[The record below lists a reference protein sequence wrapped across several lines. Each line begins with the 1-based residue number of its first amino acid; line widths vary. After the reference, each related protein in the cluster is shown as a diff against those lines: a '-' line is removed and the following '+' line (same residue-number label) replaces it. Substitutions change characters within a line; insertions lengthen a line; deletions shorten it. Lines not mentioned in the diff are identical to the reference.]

1 MSLRFVDR
9 RGWDCKK
16 YDLIQKNYGEDVLP
30 AWIADM
36 DLATA
41 PAIIEALLK
50 RVEHGAFG
58 YTFRSEE
65 FYEAIIS
72 WYRRRY
78 GFEVKRE
85 WIVDGVGVMPMMA
98 MLINVLTDPGDK
110 VIIQTPVY
118 PPFFGVVQ
126 KNKRVLVENRLVKVN
141 GAFRM
146 DLDSLRKLID
156 ERTKL
161 LILCNPHNPVGRAW
175 TLDELKALYDI
186 ALEHNLI
193 IISDEIHGDIVYD
206 PNRFTTMLKAGLK
219 NTIVLHSPGKTFNI
233 PALTIS
239 YGIIP
244 DEGLRQRYIESF
256 EALELTTGNV
266 FGILALKTAYL
277 HGEPW
282 LEELLRALKSNR
294 DMAYSFLRENCPLID
309 PTLPEATFLMWLDCS
324 KLGLKNP
331 QEFFLEKARV
341 YMNNGGDF
349 GDPNCVRLNFSCDKD
364 TLKEILLRIKYAY
377 DTIEK

>member
-9 RGWDCKK
+9 RGWDSKK
-16 YDLIQKNYGEDVLP
+16 YDLIQRTYGEDVLP

-36 DLATA
+36 DVATA
-41 PAIIEALLK
+41 PPIFEALLK

-78 GFEVKRE
+78 GFEIKRE
-85 WIVDGVGVMPMMA
+85 WIVDGVGVIPMMA
-98 MLINVLTDPGDK
+98 ILINALTEPGDK
-110 VIIQTPVY
+110 IVIQPPVY
-118 PPFFGVVQ
+118 PPFFAVVR
-126 KNKRVLVENRLVKVN
+126 KNKRTLVENRLIKAN
-141 GAFRM
+141 GSFRM
-146 DLDSLRKLID
+146 DLDSLKGLID
-156 ERTKL
+156 DRTKI

-175 TLDELKALYDI
+175 TLEELMELHDI
-186 ALEHNLI
+186 ALKHNLI
-193 IISDEIHGDIVYD
+193 IISDEIHGDIVYK
-206 PNRFTTMLKAGLK
+206 PNKFTTMLKAGLK
-219 NTIVLHSPGKTFNI
+219 NVIVLHSPGKTFNI

-244 DEGLRQRYIESF
+244 DEDLRGKYIEAF

-277 HGEPW
+277 YGEPW
-282 LEELLRALKSNR
+282 LEELLQELKSNR
-294 DMAYSFLRENCPLID
+294 DFAYEFLRENCPLIE
-309 PTLPEATFLMWLDCS
+309 PTLPEATFLMWLDCGR
-324 KLGLKNP
+324 LGLDDP
-331 QEFFLEKARV
+331 QGFFLERARV

-349 GDPNCVRLNFSCDKD
+349 GDPNCVRLNFACSGD
-364 TLKEILLRIKYAY
+364 TLKEVLLRIKRAY
-377 DTIEK
+377 DSIKK

>member
-9 RGWDCKK
+9 RGWDSKK
-16 YDLIQKNYGEDVLP
+16 YDLIQRTYGEDVLP

-36 DLATA
+36 DVATA
-41 PAIIEALLK
+41 PPIFEALLK

-78 GFEVKRE
+78 GFEIKRE

-98 MLINVLTDPGDK
+98 ILINALTEPGDK
-110 VIIQTPVY
+110 IVIQPPVY
-118 PPFFGVVQ
+118 PPFFAVVR
-126 KNKRVLVENRLVKVN
+126 KNKRTLVENRLIKAN
-141 GAFRM
+141 GSFRM
-146 DLDSLRKLID
+146 DLDSLKGLID
-156 ERTKL
+156 DRTKI

-175 TLDELKALYDI
+175 TLEELMELHDI
-186 ALEHNLI
+186 ALKHNLI
-193 IISDEIHGDIVYD
+193 IISDEIHGDIVYK
-206 PNRFTTMLKAGLK
+206 PNKFTTMLKAGLK
-219 NTIVLHSPGKTFNI
+219 NVIVLHSPGKTFNI

-244 DEGLRQRYIESF
+244 DEDLRERYIEAF

-277 HGEPW
+277 YGEPW
-282 LEELLRALKSNR
+282 LEELLQELKSNR
-294 DMAYSFLRENCPLID
+294 DFAYEFLRENCPLIE
-309 PTLPEATFLMWLDCS
+309 PTLPEATFLMWLDCRR
-324 KLGLKNP
+324 LGLDDP
-331 QEFFLEKARV
+331 QGFFLERARV

-349 GDPNCVRLNFSCDKD
+349 GDPNCVRLNFACSGD
-364 TLKEILLRIKYAY
+364 TLNEVLLRIKRAY
-377 DTIEK
+377 DSIKK

>member
-9 RGWDCKK
+9 RGWDSKK
-16 YDLIQKNYGEDVLP
+16 YDLIQRTYGEDVLP

-36 DLATA
+36 DVATA
-41 PAIIEALLK
+41 PPIFEALLK

-78 GFEVKRE
+78 GFEIKRE

-98 MLINVLTDPGDK
+98 ILINALTEPGDK
-110 VIIQTPVY
+110 IVIQPPVY
-118 PPFFGVVQ
+118 PPFFAVVR
-126 KNKRVLVENRLVKVN
+126 KNKRTLVENRLIKAN
-141 GAFRM
+141 GSFRM
-146 DLDSLRKLID
+146 DLDSLKGLID
-156 ERTKL
+156 DRTKI
-161 LILCNPHNPVGRAW
+161 LILCNPHNPVGKAW
-175 TLDELKALYDI
+175 TLEELMELHDI
-186 ALEHNLI
+186 ALKHNLI
-193 IISDEIHGDIVYD
+193 IISDEIHGDIVYK
-206 PNRFTTMLKAGLK
+206 PNKFTTMLKAGLK
-219 NTIVLHSPGKTFNI
+219 NVIVLHSPGKTFNI

-244 DEGLRQRYIESF
+244 DEDLRGKYIEAF

-277 HGEPW
+277 YGEPW
-282 LEELLRALKSNR
+282 LEELLQELKSNR
-294 DMAYSFLRENCPLID
+294 DFAYEFLRENCPLIET
-309 PTLPEATFLMWLDCS
+309 TLPEATFLMWLDCRR
-324 KLGLKNP
+324 LGLDDP
-331 QEFFLEKARV
+331 QGFFLERARV

-349 GDPNCVRLNFSCDKD
+349 GDPNCVRLNFACSRD
-364 TLKEILLRIKYAY
+364 TLNEVLLRIKRAY
-377 DTIEK
+377 DNIKK